1 MYLNDFVEWNLM
13 LGTEAMPWAFTA
25 QLRQIGHCLAWVKIV
40 QDLSSLYWI
49 WRDKTYAGDL
59 HTFGES
65 TALPW
70 MHRKKKEV
78 MWTLGVIATKLV
90 SAKAKIKREP
100 KKNIT
105 VTNMLEILLTSHA
118 RGSCPLLG
126 LHRYVT
132 DQDYQ
137 DKTTAFNNLQF
148 SKHIH
153 SNNFWLQK
161 WLEPCSPCYR

>member
-1 MYLNDFVEWNLM
+1 MPGIRTH
-13 LGTEAMPWAFTA
+13 LGKA
-25 QLRQIGHCLAWVKIV
+25 QLYHGCTGMK
-40 QDLSSLYWI
+40 
-49 WRDKTYAGDL
+49 
-59 HTFGES
+59 E
-65 TALPW
+65 
-70 MHRKKKEV
+70 EV

-90 SAKAKIKREP
+90 SAKAKIKRES

-105 VTNMLEILLTSHA
+105 VKNMLEILLTSHA
-118 RGSCPLLG
+118 WGSCPLLG

-137 DKTTAFNNLQF
+137 DKTMAFNNLQF

-153 SNNFWLQK
+153 SSNFWLQK